1 MTLTVNGEK
10 KEFQEV
16 TTLAEIIAQLG
27 IADKV
32 MAAAV
37 NMEVVKKE
45 AWESFRPKEGDRIEL
60 LHFVG
65 GG

>member
-1 MTLTVNGEK
+1 MKIVVNGKEK
-10 KEFQEV
+10 STQSKTVQALLDE
-16 TTLAEIIAQLG
+16 LDIN
-27 IADKV
+27 DKV

-45 AWESFRPKEGDRIEL
+45 EWSNFVINENDKIEFL
-60 LHFVG
+60 QFVG

>member
-1 MTLTVNGEK
+1 MKIFVNGEIK
-10 KEFQEV
+10 
-16 TTLAEIIAQLG
+16 TTQSKTIKALIDELNIEN
-27 IADKV
+27 KV

-45 AWESFRPKEGDRIEL
+45 LWSSYEFAENDRIEFL
-60 LHFVG
+60 QFVG

>member
-1 MTLTVNGEK
+1 MKGIVNGEPR
-10 KEFQEV
+10 EFPENQ
-16 TTLAEIIAQLG
+16 TLQQIIEALG

-45 AWESFRPKEGDRIEL
+45 EWESFVPKEGDRIEL